1 MFAELIRKNNGK
13 LPARLLILMANLWF
27 PFRGAGIKIVH
38 ASPDYRR
45 VEVKMRLTWFN
56 RNYVG
61 THFGGSLYALT
72 DPFYMMMLINNLGN
86 DYIVWDKAAKIDFIK
101 PGRGTVKAI
110 FTLTE
115 EDIEHIRSTADMQG
129 RYIFDKNVEVLDE
142 AGEVVASVI
151 KTLYVRNK
159 NWQSEGGRGD

>member
-1 MFAELIRKNNGK
+1 MFPELIRKSTGR
-13 LPARLLILMANLWF
+13 LPARLLILIANLLF

-38 ASPDYRR
+38 ASSDYRR
-45 VEVKMRLTWFN
+45 VEVEMRLTWFN

-72 DPFYMMMLINNLGN
+72 DPFYMMMLINNLGS

-101 PGRGTVKAI
+101 PGRGTVRAV
-110 FTLTE
+110 FTLTKS
-115 EDIEHIRSTADMQG
+115 DIENIKSTADKQG
-129 RYIFDKNVEVLDE
+129 KYIFDKNVEVLDE
-142 AGEVVASVI
+142 AGEVVALVV

-159 NWQSEGGRGD
+159 SWLDEGGIRD

>member
-1 MFAELIRKNNGK
+1 MFAELIRKNTGRI
-13 LPARLLILMANLWF
+13 PARLLILMANLWF
-27 PFRGAGIKIVH
+27 PFRGAGIKIAY
-38 ASPDYRR
+38 ASSDYRR

-72 DPFYMMMLINNLGN
+72 DPFYMMMLINNLGS

-101 PGRGTVKAI
+101 PGRGTVRAV

-115 EDIEHIRSTADMQG
+115 DDIEHIRSTADRQG
-129 RYIFDKNVEVLDE
+129 KYIFDKKVEVLDE
-142 AGEVVASVI
+142 SGEVVASVI

-159 NWQSEGGRGD
+159 NWPGEGGTGD

>member
-1 MFAELIRKNNGK
+1 MI
-13 LPARLLILMANLWF
+13 ANLWF

-38 ASPDYRR
+38 ASSDYRR
-45 VEVKMRLTWFN
+45 VEVEMRLTWFN

-72 DPFYMMMLINNLGN
+72 DPFYMMMLINNLGS

-101 PGRGTVKAI
+101 PGRGTVRAV
-110 FTLTE
+110 FTLTKD
-115 EDIEHIRSTADMQG
+115 DIEHIKSTADKQG
-129 RYIFDKNVEVLDE
+129 KYIFDKNVEVLDE
-142 AGEVVASVI
+142 AGEVVALVV

-159 NWQSEGGRGD
+159 NWPGEEIANP

>member
-1 MFAELIRKNNGK
+1 MFPELIRKSTGR
-13 LPARLLILMANLWF
+13 LPSRLLILIANLWF

-38 ASPDYRR
+38 ASADYRR
-45 VEVKMRLTWFN
+45 LEVKMRLTWFN

-72 DPFYMMMLINNLGN
+72 DPFYMMMLINNLGS

-101 PGRGTVKAI
+101 PGRGTVRAA
-110 FTLTE
+110 FTLTKG
-115 EDIEHIRSTADMQG
+115 DIGHIKSTADKQG
-129 RYIFDKNVEVLDE
+129 KYVFDKNVEVLDE
-142 AGEVVASVI
+142 AGEVVALVV

-159 NWQSEGGRGD
+159 HWLSEEVANP